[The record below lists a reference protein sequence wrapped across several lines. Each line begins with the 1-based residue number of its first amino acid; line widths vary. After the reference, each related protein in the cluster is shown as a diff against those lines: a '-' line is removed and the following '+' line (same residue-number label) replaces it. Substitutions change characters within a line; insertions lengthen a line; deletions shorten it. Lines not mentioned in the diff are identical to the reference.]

1 MLAKKILV
9 VEDQPREREAM
20 CRLLRSEGFSVA
32 SAGTKMEGLAFLDD
46 SIQLIISD
54 LRLGNDSGLNLLEEI
69 RSRYSDLPFI
79 IVTAFGDIATAVH
92 AIKLG
97 ALDFLTKPVEPKK
110 LLELIREK
118 FPQVAGSC
126 PGRNSSRFGGMIG
139 VSEAMQRV
147 FQRIQRAAEVDCN
160 VLITGETGTGKELVA
175 AALHQYGKRSGRP
188 FIATNISAV
197 PLNLVESELFGV
209 TKGAF
214 TDAVR
219 DREGVLASADGGTLF
234 VDEVGELPLGIQ
246 PKLLRVLEGAPISS
260 LGSREQR
267 KIDVR
272 FVFATHRDLRSMVS
286 REEFRSDLW
295 HRISVLTIE
304 LPPLRER
311 REDIPILFETFLSE
325 FCARHQMR
333 LPCVAPELRRFIE
346 SYRWP
351 GNIRQLRNAI
361 ESMVV
366 MHSGDRLSID
376 DLSHFLREEA
386 VLSNP
391 TAYASP
397 LRDYERVAILKT
409 LKKHSG
415 NRTATADELGI
426 SIRTLQ
432 RKLKRWGLED
442 SPPQ

>member
-1 MLAKKILV
+1 
-9 VEDQPREREAM
+9 
-20 CRLLRSEGFSVA
+20 
-32 SAGTKMEGLAFLDD
+32 MEGLAFLDD

-79 IVTAFGDIATAVH
+79 VVTAFGDIATAVH

-118 FPQVAGSC
+118 FPQVAASC
-126 PGRNSSRFGGMIG
+126 PDRDFSRFGGMIG
-139 VSEAMQRV
+139 ASESMQQV

-219 DREGVLASADGGTLF
+219 DREGVLSSADGGTLF
-234 VDEVGELPLGIQ
+234 IDEVGELPLGIQ

-272 FVFATHRDLRSMVS
+272 FVFATHRDLRNMVS

-295 HRISVLTIE
+295 HRISVLTID

-325 FCARHQMR
+325 FCTRHQMR
-333 LPCVAPELRRFIE
+333 LPGVAPELRRFIE
-346 SYRWP
+346 SYSWP

-366 MHSGDRLSID
+366 MHAGDQLSTD

-391 TAYASP
+391 TANAFP
-397 LRDYERVAILKT
+397 LRDYERAAILKT

-415 NRTATADELGI
+415 NRTAAADELGI
-426 SIRTLQ
+426 SVRTLQ

-442 SPPQ
+442 NTPQ